1 MLTFPNFDSI
11 ETIKDIFNIVNTNYT
26 DLPMFGGASSIDL
39 NDNLQEFTEFYDGKG
54 YKGSMPFVF
63 INTEEKPITTYENIS
78 EYTKYE
84 NMKDKSMVGVITSCE
99 EAVIKEIDNAPAYEF
114 IKNSIDVELEQS
126 ELFILYPLLIME
138 EQFSYTRAILDM
150 NREKVYLHI
159 AGSVTAG
166 FKVSV

>member
-11 ETIKDIFNIVNTNYT
+11 ETIKDIFNVVNTNYT

-63 INTEEKPITTYENIS
+63 INTEEKPITT
-78 EYTKYE
+78 YE